1 VVEAASPE
9 AASSPDA
16 TAPEPQPASAGPVE
30 PAPAPSAIYRLS
42 VRLTNGERVEAGAY
56 GDLEAAKQQAKA
68 LMAQF
73 AAADGGD
80 WPFVNG
86 RFLKPDTIVSV
97 DIL

>member
-1 VVEAASPE
+1 VAEAPTPE
-9 AASSPDA
+9 ITPAPDS
-16 TAPEPQPASAGPVE
+16 SAGQ
-30 PAPAPSAIYRLS
+30 PSAQAATYRLS

-73 AAADGGD
+73 AAADGSD

-97 DIL
+97 DIV